1 MNSLDFKLDSKT
13 VIGIF
18 ISFIGLFWAFQDF
31 NFDEFI
37 FALKNTNLIF
47 IGLACISL
55 TFSVWLRAIRW
66 KLLIESDKVTTK
78 NLFDIEMVGYFGNNV
93 FPLRAGEIY
102 RTVLLSTKTQLSKSY
117 CFGTIVLERMMDLVG
132 LFIFFG
138 ILAVFYPI
146 PEDIR
151 NWANLAVF
159 ISIFF
164 ILLFFII
171 NKFFNLE
178 NYIKFHFLNQFIKV
192 FTDLK
197 FESTIFILFWTI
209 IIWFFYWLDTHLI
222 QYALQLNMSWEQT
235 MLVLVLTS
243 LAMAIPSA
251 PGTIGTFHA
260 AVKFTMVSLLGF
272 GVAVA
277 NTYSIIL
284 HAYGFLTLTAIG
296 AYYFVNSIKKEKL
309 I

>member
-1 MNSLDFKLDSKT
+1 MNSLDFKLDLKT
-13 VIGIF
+13 IIGIF
-18 ISFIGLFWAFQDF
+18 ISFIGLLWAFQDF

-37 FALKNTNLIF
+37 VALKNTNLIF

-93 FPLRAGEIY
+93 LPLRAGEIY
-102 RTVLLSTKTQLSKSY
+102 RSVLLSTKTQLSKSY

-138 ILAVFYPI
+138 ILAIFYPI
-146 PEDIR
+146 PDDIR
-151 NWANLAVF
+151 NWGNLAVF
-159 ISIFF
+159 ISIIY
-164 ILLFFII
+164 ILLFLII

-178 NYIKFHFLNQFIKV
+178 KYIKFNFLKQFIRV

-209 IIWFFYWLDTHLI
+209 IIWFIYWLDTHLI
-222 QYALQLNMSWEQT
+222 QYAFQLNMSWEQT